1 VSGETPIVSTEWLAA
16 KLGTPNIRVADASW
30 YLPQAGRN
38 ARAEYDAAHIP
49 GAVFFDIDAL
59 SDRATDL
66 PHMLPSSKRS
76 RAVSIA
82 LSVGDADFVV
92 FYDGAGLYSAPR
104 GLWTMRA
111 MGHRRAAV
119 LDGGLP
125 KWRREGRAVE
135 ASSEVPAR
143 VGRRHFTPSPDREL
157 VRDFR
162 AMQENLQTQH
172 EQVVDARSRSRF
184 RGEEP
189 EPRAGVRPGHIPGA
203 VNVYYADVVAAD
215 GTLRPPSELRR
226 LFAERDV
233 NLERPV
239 VTSCGSGITA
249 AILSLALGIAGAK
262 KLALYDGSWAEWGAR
277 ADAPIATGD

>member
-1 VSGETPIVSTEWLAA
+1 
-16 KLGTPNIRVADASW
+16 
-30 YLPQAGRN
+30 
-38 ARAEYDAAHIP
+38 
-49 GAVFFDIDAL
+49 
-59 SDRATDL
+59 
-66 PHMLPSSKRS
+66 
-76 RAVSIA
+76 
-82 LSVGDADFVV
+82 
-92 FYDGAGLYSAPR
+92 
-104 GLWTMRA
+104 MRA

-125 KWRREGRAVE
+125 KWRREGRPVE
-135 ASSEVPAR
+135 ESSEVPAP
-143 VGRRHFTPSPDREL
+143 VGWRHFTPSPDREL

-162 AMQENLQTQH
+162 AMQENLENQH
-172 EQVVDARSRSRF
+172 EQVVDARSPTRF

-215 GTLRPPSELRR
+215 GTLRPASELRR

-249 AILSLALGIAGAK
+249 AILSLALEIAGAK
-262 KLALYDGSWAEWGAR
+262 KVALYDGSWAEWGAR